1 MLESVFSVKGAVES
15 PQPGKSMRMEAMPAS
30 ARAAATPPKPTF
42 SSLLPPWPWFITT
55 AGKGPSPLGMVT
67 TAGT

>member
-30 ARAAATPPKPTF
+30 ARAAAMAAVMAVA
-42 SSLLPPWPWFITT
+42 SGSGAVMW
-55 AGKGPSPLGMVT
+55 
-67 TAGT
+67 